1 MVFLHVLDF
10 SLFFLMDGIYLKFFD
25 FFLFL
30 EVFILKDFLFFLL
43 IELLKLE
50 VLIHVIPNLLFS
62 VKFEV
67 CNKLIFDFE
76 VIFTLAPVPNFDKIT
91 VIFFV
96 PSKILS
102 QRINFVFSFFHLA
115 LCYLDLV
122 YHFIQ
127 SFV

>member
-1 MVFLHVLDF
+1 MIFLHVLDF
-10 SLFFLMDGIYLKFFD
+10 SLFFFMDGKDLKFFD

-30 EVFILKDFLFFLL
+30 EVFVLKDFFFFLL
-43 IELLKLE
+43 IKLLKLE
-50 VLIHVIPNLLFS
+50 VLIHVIPDLFFS
-62 VKFEV
+62 VKFEI
-67 CNKLIFDFE
+67 CNELIFDFE

-102 QRINFVFSFFHLA
+102 QRINFVFSFFHVA

-122 YHFIQ
+122 YYFIQ